1 MKKSLRKNGMSLASI
16 TTCMVTAIVFIT
28 IVISMLFFLSIYD
41 NSILQSAAISSEQSV
56 TQVSKTVG
64 NYIADM
70 SEIINVIKESYE
82 QHNPVG
88 RANMINA
95 LMDMRSDV
103 VVISCYD
110 ENGVMTEYYTGNYEK
125 KEPIMRNLSF
135 DVSQDAA
142 ENEISISKPH
152 VETLLPDR
160 YPWVVSISEK
170 VIAENGAQNDV
181 IIDILFSK
189 IANYVDEVGIGQ
201 HGYCFIMDTKGN
213 LIYHPH
219 QQLIYFGLK
228 SENLEQLLQME
239 DGTVWD
245 NQIIYSIK
253 TLPES
258 GWRIVGVS
266 YVDELVNERK
276 ALTTRLLFTAM
287 LIVMATVMAGSL
299 ILSQILSTPIKKLVQ
314 AMAEFEKKATD
325 FNYKAISGTSE
336 IRELSDSF
344 DHMVHQIQELMEKV
358 RNEEISLRKTELKAL
373 QAQINPHFLYNTLD
387 SIGWLCEEGKN
398 QDAVVMVNDLARL
411 FRISISKGHELIPIE
426 KEVEHARSYLKIQ
439 HFRYKNQF
447 TYEFQVEESC
457 LSYYC
462 NKITLQPIIENA
474 IYHGLDRMVDEGKI
488 RICIY
493 EKGEDI
499 IFTVEDNGIGMTPE
513 QCRTILQKEPGDQT
527 GIGIK
532 NVNDRV
538 RIYFGEA
545 YGLKIESEPDVGTKV
560 IISMPKV
567 REDSIKI

>member
-1 MKKSLRKNGMSLASI
+1 MKKSFRKNGMSLASI

>member
-1 MKKSLRKNGMSLASI
+1 MPLASI
-16 TTCMVTAIVFIT
+16 TTCMVAAIVFVT
-28 IVISMLFFLSIYD
+28 LAISIFIFLSVYE
-41 NSILQSAAISSEQSV
+41 NSIMQSAAISSEQSV
-56 TQVSKTVG
+56 MQVSNTVN
-64 NYIADM
+64 NYISDM
-70 SEIINVIKESYE
+70 EEIISVIKESYA
-82 QHNPVG
+82 QHDYEG
-88 RANMINA
+88 RASMIKA

-110 ENGVMTEYYTGNYEK
+110 ENGAMTEYYTGQHVK
-125 KEPIMRNLSF
+125 KENITQNLSF
-135 DVSQDAA
+135 DLSQDTA
-142 ENEISISKPH
+142 ENEISISQPH
-152 VETLLPDR
+152 AETLLLNE

-170 VIAENGAQNDV
+170 LTTEDGTQNNV

-245 NQIIYSIK
+245 NQIIYAIK

-266 YVDELVNERK
+266 YVDELVTERQ
-276 ALTTRLLFTAM
+276 ALTTRMLFLLM
-287 LIVMATVMAGSL
+287 LIVLVTSVIGSF
-299 ILSQILSTPIKKLVQ
+299 ILSQRLSKPIKKLVF
-314 AMAEFEKKATD
+314 AMSEFEKKAAD
-325 FNYKAISGTSE
+325 FQYHAVSGTRE
-336 IRELSDSF
+336 IMELSDSF

-387 SIGWLCEEGKN
+387 SIGWLCEEGRN
-398 QDAVVMVNDLARL
+398 QDAVIMVNDLARL

-447 TYEFQVEESC
+447 TYEFDVDENC

-474 IYHGLDRMVDEGKI
+474 IYHGLDRMVEEGKI
-488 RICIY
+488 KISIY
-493 EKGEDI
+493 EKENDI
-499 IFTVEDNGIGMTPE
+499 VFTVEDNGVGMTPE
-513 QCRTILQKEPGDQT
+513 QCKTILQKEPGDQT

-532 NVNDRV
+532 NVNDRI
-538 RIYFGEA
+538 RIYFGEP
-545 YGLKIESEPDVGTKV
+545 YGLTIESEQDMGTKV
-560 IISMPKV
+560 IITMPKIQ
-567 REDSIKI
+567 EGDHEKK